1 MSNTVGI
8 SPSVMI
14 NRLAHE
20 SGAPEAASLAEV
32 AKLRGKLA
40 IAQADELATAEKP
53 DPADRTVVNGA
64 EVDFYI

>member
-20 SGAPEAASLAEV
+20 SGAPGAASLAEV
-32 AKLRGKLA
+32 EKLRGKLA

-53 DPADRTVVNGA
+53 DPAARTVVNGA